1 MPIRITG
8 LNSGLDTESIISALV
23 SAYSYKT
30 NKYKKAQTKLAWKQD
45 AWKTLNS
52 KIYSFYNNVGNMK
65 LSSAYNMKTATIS
78 DTTKASVTAS
88 SKAVNG
94 SYSIQVTQL
103 AKTGYLT
110 GGQLS
115 SGVTSSTKMSQLGFS
130 GKGKITI
137 GTGSSSKD
145 ITVSADTTVSEFITN
160 LKEAGV
166 NASYDKNNRRFY
178 ISAKESGAAND
189 LTLTGADAKGTE
201 LLNDL
206 KLSVV
211 TSSDTKAYK
220 DLNNE
225 YYGQDFASIRDAKK
239 TATNTVTNL
248 TAKNQNYNSAL
259 SYARALN
266 SVNQV
271 ASLATDAA
279 KKDDYNQMVA
289 LAQKASLTNVW
300 VDNDGTLYNYD
311 ESTRKYTNVKEYTGG
326 SYNEATGEYTDADGN
341 VITGG
346 VYNDNGTY
354 TVTKE
359 ALDTENLMTADAK
372 LQELAI
378 EFGMSKTETVKG
390 KDGSETTK
398 TVADSDALN
407 TFKKN
412 LSTVSSLGSLSG
424 NNTELGNLIKEIDDT
439 NAAGGTTD
447 VATKISEYESA
458 VSTNEAEIASANQTL
473 SEYSQITATMTD
485 NDLAA
490 LQQKVD
496 YAHQVATGSATIA
509 SSAGATRI
517 EGQDATI
524 YVNGAEY
531 TGSTNNFS
539 INGLTINA
547 TGVTGSSYDATEQT
561 AVNVT
566 VNTDTQGI
574 YDKIKDMLTQYN
586 SLINEI
592 TSLYNADSA
601 KGYEPL
607 TDDEKDAL
615 SDSEVEKWEEKIKSS
630 LLRRDDTLESVMN
643 GMTAAMSKSYT
654 INGKSYSLST
664 FGISTLGFL
673 NAAENEQYAY
683 HIDGDED
690 DSATSGKSDKLMA
703 AITADPDTVVSFMQQ
718 LSQGLYKSIDAK
730 MKTST
735 LSSVYKVYNDKEM
748 ASEYSDYT
756 TLISKWEDKLQE
768 KEDYYY
774 KKFSSMETA
783 LSKLNSQTSSLS
795 NILGS

>member
-45 AWKTLNS
+45 AWKSLNT

-94 SYSIQVTQL
+94 SYSIQVTKL

-115 SGVTSSTKMSQLGFS
+115 SSVKASSKMSELGFS
-130 GKGKITI
+130 GTGKITV

-145 ITVSADTTVSEFITN
+145 ITVSADTTVSEFVSS
-160 LKEAGV
+160 LKDAGV
-166 NASYDKNNRRFY
+166 NASYDETNRRFY
-178 ISAKESGAAND
+178 VSAKESGADND
-189 LTLTGADAKGTE
+189 FTLTGADAKGSE

-211 TSSDTKAYK
+211 TSSDTKAYEE
-220 DLNNE
+220 LSNE
-225 YYGQDFASIRDAKK
+225 YYGKDFTAIRDGKK
-239 TATNTVTNL
+239 TATNTITNL
-248 TAKNQNYNSAL
+248 TAQNQNYSSAL
-259 SYARALN
+259 SYADALN
-266 SVNQV
+266 SVNQI
-271 ASLATDAA
+271 ASLATDSA
-279 KKDDYNQMVA
+279 KKSDYDLMTM

-300 VDNDGTLYNYD
+300 IDNDGTLYNYD
-311 ESTRKYTNVKEYTGG
+311 ESTKKYTNVKEYTGG
-326 SYNEATGEYTDADGN
+326 SYDEATGEYTDADGN

-346 VYNDNGTY
+346 DYKDGVY

-359 ALDTENLMTADAK
+359 ALDTENIMPADAK

-378 EFGMSKTETVKG
+378 EFGMSKTEKVKAE
-390 KDGSETTK
+390 DGTETEK
-398 TVADSDALN
+398 TVADISALN
-407 TFKKN
+407 AFKKN
-412 LSTVSSLGSLSG
+412 LSTIEVLGAQSG
-424 NNTELGNLIKEIDDT
+424 NDTELGNLIKEIDDA

-447 VATKISEYESA
+447 VAAKIAEYESTIT
-458 VSTNEAEIASANQTL
+458 TNETEIVSANQTL
-473 SEYSQITATMTD
+473 NEYSQITATMTD
-485 NDLAA
+485 DDLTAF
-490 LQQKVD
+490 QQKVD
-496 YAHQVATGSATIA
+496 YAHQVATGSVTIA

-547 TGVTGSSYDATEQT
+547 TGVTGSSYDATEQS

-607 TDDEKDAL
+607 TDDEKDAM
-615 SDSEVEKWEEKIKSS
+615 SDSEVEKWEEKIKAS

-643 GMTAAMSKSYT
+643 GMTAAMAKSYT
-654 INGKSYSLST
+654 INGKSYNLST
-664 FGISTLGFL
+664 FGINTLGFL

-690 DSATSGKSDKLMA
+690 DTATSGKADKLMA
-703 AITADPDTVVSFMQQ
+703 AITEDPDSVVSFMQQ
-718 LSQGLYKSIDAK
+718 LADGLYKNIDSR
-730 MKTST
+730 MKSST
-735 LSSVYKVYNDKEM
+735 ISSAYKVYNDKEM

>member
-115 SGVTSSTKMSQLGFS
+115 SGVTYSTKMSELGFS
-130 GKGKITI
+130 GKGKITV

-145 ITVSADTTVSEFITN
+145 ITVSADTTVSEFVTN

-166 NASYDKNNRRFY
+166 NASYDENNRRFY

-189 LTLTGADAKGTE
+189 FTLTGADAKGTE
-201 LLNDL
+201 LINDL

-211 TSSDTKAYK
+211 TSSDTKAYE

-259 SYARALN
+259 SYAKALN

-300 VDNDGTLYNYD
+300 VDNDGALYNYD
-311 ESTRKYTNVKEYTGG
+311 ESTKKYNNVKEYTGG

-372 LQELAI
+372 LQELARERMAQRPPRQSPI
-378 EFGMSKTETVKG
+378 
-390 KDGSETTK
+390 
-398 TVADSDALN
+398 
-407 TFKKN
+407 
-412 LSTVSSLGSLSG
+412 
-424 NNTELGNLIKEIDDT
+424 
-439 NAAGGTTD
+439 
-447 VATKISEYESA
+447 AT
-458 VSTNEAEIASANQTL
+458 
-473 SEYSQITATMTD
+473 
-485 NDLAA
+485 
-490 LQQKVD
+490 
-496 YAHQVATGSATIA
+496 
-509 SSAGATRI
+509 
-517 EGQDATI
+517 
-524 YVNGAEY
+524 
-531 TGSTNNFS
+531 
-539 INGLTINA
+539 
-547 TGVTGSSYDATEQT
+547 
-561 AVNVT
+561 
-566 VNTDTQGI
+566 
-574 YDKIKDMLTQYN
+574 
-586 SLINEI
+586 
-592 TSLYNADSA
+592 
-601 KGYEPL
+601 P
-607 TDDEKDAL
+607 
-615 SDSEVEKWEEKIKSS
+615 
-630 LLRRDDTLESVMN
+630 
-643 GMTAAMSKSYT
+643 
-654 INGKSYSLST
+654 
-664 FGISTLGFL
+664 
-673 NAAENEQYAY
+673 
-683 HIDGDED
+683 
-690 DSATSGKSDKLMA
+690 
-703 AITADPDTVVSFMQQ
+703 
-718 LSQGLYKSIDAK
+718 
-730 MKTST
+730 
-735 LSSVYKVYNDKEM
+735 
-748 ASEYSDYT
+748 
-756 TLISKWEDKLQE
+756 
-768 KEDYYY
+768 
-774 KKFSSMETA
+774 
-783 LSKLNSQTSSLS
+783 
-795 NILGS
+795 